1 MFLYPDSFVE
11 SLLLEDLPLS
21 DLTSQAFNVDT
32 QPGQIRA
39 LARETGVAAGV
50 EVAVKLFLMVGVKAE
65 SQVKSGEVLAPG
77 QALFTA
83 TGPAGLLHAAYK
95 TAQNVLEYSG
105 GIATRARLM
114 VNRAQEVGQAE
125 VLVTRKHFPG
135 TKRLSLAAAVA
146 GGAKIHRTGLSD
158 SILVFDQH
166 SLFLGGLA
174 GLAKLLPAV
183 KDKYPEKKIALEV
196 ANLPE
201 AEMAARAGADVI
213 QCEKFPEKDLKA
225 TVEAVKGLNP
235 TIRIVAA
242 GGVNGDNAAA
252 LAATGVDGL
261 VTSWPFFGKP
271 QDIKMAFTAL

>member
-1 MFLYPDSFVE
+1 MFLYPDSLLE

-21 DLTSQAFNVDT
+21 DLTSEALGLDKR
-32 QPGQIRA
+32 PGQIRA

-50 EVAVKLFLMVGVKAE
+50 EVAVKLFLKVGVKVEQNVA
-65 SQVKSGEVLAPG
+65 SGDLLAPG
-77 QALFTA
+77 GLVLEA

-95 TAQNVLEYSG
+95 VAQNVLEYSG
-105 GIATRARLM
+105 GIATRSRLL
-114 VNRAQEVGQAE
+114 VNRVKEVAKAE

-166 SLFLGGLA
+166 RVFLGGLT
-174 GLAKLLPAV
+174 GLAALLPKV
-183 KDKYPEKKIALEV
+183 KDQYPEKKIAVEV
-196 ANLPE
+196 ASLPE
-201 AEMAARAGADVI
+201 AEIAAKSGADVI
-213 QCEKFPEKDLKA
+213 QCEKFLENELKV
-225 TVEAVKGLNP
+225 TVESLRRIDPK
-235 TIRIVAA
+235 IRIVAA
-242 GGVNGDNAAA
+242 GGINAENAAA
-252 LAATGVDGL
+252 LAVTGVDGL